1 MAKDAYNAVRLQVFV
16 DNLFSSTEIL
26 VQSRL
31 FGMSK
36 QNYVDKRNYEWTM
49 SEFSKFDKVGNMVP
63 PYCKT

>member
-26 VQSRL
+26 VRSRL

-36 QNYVDKRNYEWTM
+36 QNYVDKRN
-49 SEFSKFDKVGNMVP
+49 
-63 PYCKT
+63 

>member
-26 VQSRL
+26 MQSRL

-49 SEFSKFDKVGNMVP
+49 SEFSKFVKLGNMVP
-63 PYCKT
+63 LYCKT